1 MIKLKKNITNVI
13 KLLKKI
19 LFNEEIIFPIVLS
32 NCF

>member
-19 LFNEEIIFPIVLS
+19 LFDEEVIFPIVFS
-32 NCF
+32 NGF